1 MTCMNLGINIINNEL
16 IPALPVQTFE
26 EQYVRVHL
34 KLKDVHSVRY
44 YNSVQYLLKN
54 IIYCFVCFLNQVN
67 SEQFLFKE
75 RYTFSCISPPP
86 SPHLLQKKLIHSI
99 KKTWLKHIFFLF
111 QLRLLRNIF
120 FFGGGGGEK
129 HFC

>member
-67 SEQFLFKE
+67 LEQFLFKE
-75 RYTFSCISPPP
+75 GYTFSCISPPP

-99 KKTWLKHIFFLF
+99 KKTWLKHIFFF
-111 QLRLLRNIF
+111 VSIKAFKEHF
-120 FFGGGGGEK
+120 FFWGGEGEK